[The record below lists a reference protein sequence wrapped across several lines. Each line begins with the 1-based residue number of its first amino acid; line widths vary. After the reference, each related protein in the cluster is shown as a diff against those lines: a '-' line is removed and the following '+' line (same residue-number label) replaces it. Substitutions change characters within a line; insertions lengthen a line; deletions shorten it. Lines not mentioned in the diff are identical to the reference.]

1 MDYSL
6 VGLQEPDE
14 AHPIEIWTG
23 DPEAI
28 DKMLKRISEFDD
40 QRLLATWDTLID
52 YDPRNYYDK
61 HGKIGMDTW
70 ADAIQSELSKRGLPI
85 A

>member
-1 MDYSL
+1 MTYSL
-6 VGLQEPDE
+6 AQLQEPDE

-28 DKMLKRISEFDD
+28 DKMLNRISEFYD
-40 QRLLATWDTLID
+40 QRLVATWNALID
-52 YDPRNYYDK
+52 YDPRDYYDK
-61 HGKIGMDTW
+61 NGKIGMDTW
-70 ADAIQSELSKRGLPI
+70 ADAIQTELSKRGLPI